1 VPEIEPDKFR
11 REAKNRRQNI
21 ERQDRARAV
30 KLAEGQQDQSLV
42 PDLTSNAG
50 IQLNARVSLLIY
62 TKTIA
67 WLASDGL
74 RAKNDIASRL
84 KAITTSVENTQP
96 PCWPVSGA

>member
-21 ERQDRARAV
+21 ARQDSAGTGR
-30 KLAEGQQDQSLV
+30 LAEGQQDQSLV
-42 PDLTSNAG
+42 PGLTSNAG

-74 RAKNDIASRL
+74 RAKSDIASRL
-84 KAITTSVENTQP
+84 KAITTSAENTQP
-96 PCWPVSGA
+96 PC